1 MSADIAVVHS
11 RVRAEEK
18 ALFEALERR
27 NLPYVG
33 VDARRLYGF
42 ADAAPVRWRVGLNR
56 ELSLSRAVHAARTL
70 EAQGLHMVNSASA
83 TEVCGDKWRTTLA
96 LVRAGVPTPRSALA
110 LTPEAALRVLDE
122 LDYPAVFKPLTG
134 SWGRRVSRINDREA
148 AVAVLEHIE
157 ALPSPTDHLV
167 YVQELIRTPGR
178 DIRVVVVDGTPL
190 GAVHRTAREWRTN
203 VARGAEV
210 RPCPLTDELARLA
223 TTAAVAVGADLAGVD
238 LVEAEDG
245 RLLVLEVNA
254 GVEFAGFQRALG
266 GAVDVADR
274 IVDVLERRAA
284 S

>member
-11 RVRAEEK
+11 RVRTEEK

-27 NLPYVG
+27 NLPYTA
-33 VDARRLYGF
+33 VDTRRLHGF
-42 ADAAPVRWRVGLNR
+42 ADAAPVNWRVGLNR
-56 ELSLSRAVHAARTL
+56 ELSLSRAVYAARTL
-70 EAQGLHMVNSASA
+70 EAYGLHMVNSACA

-110 LTPEAALRVLDE
+110 LTPTAALQVLDE

-157 ALPSPTDHLV
+157 ALPAPGDHLV

-190 GAVHRTAREWRTN
+190 GAVHRTSREWRTN

-210 RPCPLTDELARLA
+210 RPCPLTEELARLA
-223 TTAAVAVGADLAGVD
+223 TAAAGAVGADLAGVD
-238 LVEAEDG
+238 LVETEDG

-254 GVEFAGFQRALG
+254 GLEFTGFQRAMG
-266 GAVDVADR
+266 GAVNVADR
-274 IVDVLERRAA
+274 IVDVLERRAG